1 MPVGCACGFLQ
12 IAGNE
17 RMTGHRH
24 YTVADLLAYLD
35 ENEDLVSVAEV
46 AAAVA
51 SCAVCAARLNELQGL
66 GRLIADR
73 ETWHEVDAPAGH
85 PPSIMDVLTEADR
98 MAREKRAA
106 ESDFAALVATPLE
119 TWPLYFAGHPSAA
132 TEGLVRRVTD
142 AAVAELDRQPAHSL
156 ALLDAADSIAS
167 RVSDQNGQF
176 ECRSEVWK
184 NRANA
189 LRILGRYE
197 EALAATVMAERFTE
211 EIATGGFML
220 AQIVYTRGT
229 VLFKMGRFVET
240 IQTARD
246 ASYRFAEYGDVKR
259 VIHARNLEAMALT
272 EQGQIAEGLRVY
284 LLIARQLQP
293 LDDPQMTA
301 RVTTNIAVSH
311 RRLGNYDDATT
322 YTLAAQQL
330 YRALGAKSEIIR
342 TEWTLGL
349 IDLRVGETEG
359 GLARLRGAAAAFEAL
374 LMPADAG
381 FVKLDLTEEL
391 LRLEEW
397 DEAGMMAGQAA
408 EAFVRA
414 GAKLH
419 LSTALA
425 FLREAVQQRSATLE
439 LVQYVRDYVK
449 ADEEERTFA
458 PPSAAQ

>member
-1 MPVGCACGFLQ
+1 
-12 IAGNE
+12 
-17 RMTGHRH
+17 MTGHRH
-24 YTVADLLAYLD
+24 YTIEDLLAYLD
-35 ENEDLVSVAEV
+35 ENEDLVNVAEV

-51 SCAVCAARLNELQGL
+51 SCTTCAARLGEIQSL

-73 ETWHEVDAPAGH
+73 ETWREVDVPSSH

-106 ESDFAALVATPLE
+106 EYDFASLAVTPVE
-119 TWPLYFAGHPSAA
+119 TWPLYLDPHPSAS
-132 TEGLVRRVTD
+132 TEGLVRRIID
-142 AAVAELDRQPAHSL
+142 AAVAELERQPAHSL
-156 ALLDAADSIAS
+156 ALLDAADSIAR
-167 RVSDQNGQF
+167 RVDDQNGQF
-176 ECRSEVWK
+176 ECLSEVWK

-197 EALAATVMAERFTE
+197 EALNATVMAERFTE

-220 AQIVYTRGT
+220 AQIIYTRGT
-229 VLFKMGRFVET
+229 VLFKMGRFAET

-246 ASYRFAEYGDVKR
+246 AGFRFAEYGDVKR

-272 EQGQIAEGLRVY
+272 EKGETSEGLRVY
-284 LLIARQLQP
+284 LLIAQQLQQ

-301 RVTTNIAVSH
+301 SITKNIAVSH
-311 RRLGNYDDATT
+311 RRLGNYSDATT
-322 YTLAAQQL
+322 HALAAQQL
-330 YRALGAKSEIIR
+330 YRALGAESEIIR
-342 TEWTLGL
+342 AEWTLGL
-349 IDLRVGETEG
+349 IDLLVGETAS

-374 LMPADAG
+374 LMSADAG

-397 DEAGMMAGQAA
+397 DEASMMAAQAA
-408 EAFVRA
+408 EAFARA

-425 FLREAVQQRSATLE
+425 FLRQAVQQRSATLE
-439 LVQYVRDYVK
+439 LVQYIRDYVK